1 MYIYVMR
8 KVNVNGNKLEVM
20 DDKIETL
27 FQKKVTRFGN
37 GAKVDCPKKYIGAE
51 AYVIVR
57 KKR

>member
-1 MYIYVMR
+1 MR
-8 KVNVNGNKLEVM
+8 KVSVNRNKLEVR

-27 FQKKVTRFGN
+27 FQKTVTRFGN